1 MLFGFVLVII
11 LFDII
16 IFKIVTGDHF
26 FTVFTLPDK
35 TRKRQEGSTMPG
47 ICPRCEKNVYF
58 AEEVKGL
65 GNVYHKL
72 CFSCSACRKLLDS
85 GSITEHDNKM
95 FCNSC
100 YRSDRN
106 SQSGPSNQ
114 NISFLGRTLGPRA
127 TDSGVG
133 LGPCQW
139 MTGMV
144 TSPTPMLWITKPKPI
159 SRQRNPLCQAIP
171 PRT

>member
-1 MLFGFVLVII
+1 
-11 LFDII
+11 
-16 IFKIVTGDHF
+16 
-26 FTVFTLPDK
+26 
-35 TRKRQEGSTMPG
+35 MPG

-100 YRSDRN
+100 YRSDSN
-106 SQSGPSNQ
+106 SQQSGPCNQ
-114 NISFLGRTLGPRA
+114 NISFLGRTLGRRV
-127 TDSGVG
+127 TDSVEE
-133 LGPCQW
+133 LELYQW
-139 MTGMV
+139 MMGMV

-159 SRQRNPLCQAIP
+159 LRQRNPLCQAILP
-171 PRT
+171 QTSKVLTRLFFSKFHNLYQQRTALVTGSPSLRGRSAVE